1 MLLANA
7 GAATEM
13 AASGALHA
21 TPRVTVRRVMV
32 LLVVLVLRSDAG
44 MPLPSPMWLPPW
56 FEASPEAP
64 RPAD

>member
-32 LLVVLVLRSDAG
+32 LLVLLVLRSDAG
-44 MPLPSPMWLPPW
+44 MPLPSPIGYPLSR
-56 FEASPEAP
+56 EASPEAP